1 MNNTASTYMS
11 TGILVASVTIAFFL
25 GHVSSATHI
34 VVVGSLVGSIIL
46 SKMLQE
52 FK

>member
-1 MNNTASTYMS
+1 MNNTASTYMAN
-11 TGILVASVTIAFFL
+11 GMLIALVSIAFFQ

-34 VVVGSLVGSIIL
+34 AVVGSLVGSIIL
-46 SKMLQE
+46 SKMLQA